1 MNCSE
6 CKYSGKKGWFCAKH
20 NKRTT
25 PYHNPCDKF
34 DMSDEAKTNSVDV
47 PKIVDLETNLMYI
60 MMRSVEYLTYDI
72 DRRLK
77 QESMCFSERK
87 RSQIK
92 GIRYALDKLIG
103 EFDKLE
109 KDYTNNL
116 KGDDY
121 DIMMRDSFE
130 HIRLMMLYADRCGSS
145 EDNRNS
151 LFKFIRSLDSEGLV
165 SEEDLK
171 RFYMKK

>member
-1 MNCSE
+1 MKCSE
-6 CKYSGKKGWFCAKH
+6 CKFNGKKGWFCAKH

-25 PYHNPCDKF
+25 PYHNTCEDF
-34 DMSDEAKTNSVDV
+34 IMSEQAKSDSFDV

-77 QESMCFSERK
+77 QESMCFSEKK

-92 GIRYALDKLIG
+92 GIKYHVDKLIE

-116 KGDDY
+116 KGEDY
-121 DIMMRDSFE
+121 DIMMRDAFE
-130 HIRLMMLYADRCGSS
+130 HIRLMLLYADRCGSS
-145 EDNRNS
+145 EENRNA
-151 LFKFIRSLDSEGLV
+151 LFKYIRSLNSEGLIT
-165 SEEDLK
+165 EDDLK
-171 RFYMKK
+171 RFYMKR